1 MIDIKKYDK
10 VLLKSGQIAFIT
22 EIFEK
27 GKAYLADVDYPEGT
41 ETEDIKQGQIEKI
54 ID

>member
-1 MIDIKKYDK
+1 MIEIKKYDK
-10 VLLKSGQIAFIT
+10 VLLKSGQTAFIT

-41 ETEDIKQGQIEKI
+41 ETEDIEYGQIDKV